1 MDLNLEESLGRVF
14 RDKLRLPTVLAGD
27 SATLLPSTRV
37 LLKRREAAEVERELQ
52 RQRGEFGQRMELLGQ
67 RRQQLCQRK
76 DQLQD
81 VILKFNAFLQAS
93 AVRRERVLQRARAAG
108 RENDAARL
116 LQELEGLQQHR
127 ERLVQQTESLRHF
140 SDYLQDVV
148 ARTGQFQDVPAMLAH
163 FAVLARA
170 RATLAQEAAAGQ
182 ERLAQGRAQLQR
194 YQEETDSELLRT
206 RDELARLRARL
217 EAARIEVLQEVRR
230 DTGCPGTPSRQRGSS
245 LQHTGSRDAQCD
257 DGKVGGTS
265 WAELGVP
272 RWPRKCQQQLRMVWD
287 TQSGPP
293 VPALGC
299 RGHVAVAGGW
309 PRAVTLSPGVPL
321 GADPERGHPEDAAAG
336 ADQAGR
342 AEPLPAR
349 HRTVQG
355 PHGRGSGEH

>member
-127 ERLVQQTESLRHF
+127 ERLVQQTESLHHF

-182 ERLAQGRAQLQR
+182 EQLAQGRAQLQR

-217 EAARIEVLQEVRR
+217 EAARIEVLQEESRWAQIQSAATQRMLQLGQIKLAVLNLFQLVTAQFKVPMDVALENTEAQLDMVLLCMQDLADICTELRPR
-230 DTGCPGTPSRQRGSS
+230 EQGLCP
-245 LQHTGSRDAQCD
+245 
-257 DGKVGGTS
+257 
-265 WAELGVP
+265 P
-272 RWPRKCQQQLRMVWD
+272 R
-287 TQSGPP
+287 
-293 VPALGC
+293 VPAATGTHRL
-299 RGHVAVAGGW
+299 RHGGA
-309 PRAVTLSPGVPL
+309 RAAL
-321 GADPERGHPEDAAAG
+321 R
-336 ADQAGR
+336 QK
-342 AEPLPAR
+342 
-349 HRTVQG
+349 
-355 PHGRGSGEH
+355 